1 MECAPAQAAG
11 ACPPVAAESSGDA
24 LASACAG
31 LSNDYLNH
39 YSEALMLIEMAA
51 DDPAIGADL
60 AEWRPV
66 SYRGY
71 FEASELR
78 RASDALAAY
87 DALPADRRAAFEKLV
102 AAMDAL
108 ATMAVFALQ
117 PPYEK
122 ETAPIIAEAT
132 VPTLRGLIA
141 KAAVFLNSGGQDLAP
156 DRQGEEAQIAIDRI
170 LGHAA
175 QRSEG

>member
-1 MECAPAQAAG
+1 MPSAAPHQPEMECAPAQAAG
-11 ACPPVAAESSGDA
+11 ACPPVAAESS
-24 LASACAG
+24 
-31 LSNDYLNH
+31 
-39 YSEALMLIEMAA
+39 
-51 DDPAIGADL
+51 GADL

-132 VPTLRGLIA
+132 
-141 KAAVFLNSGGQDLAP
+141 
-156 DRQGEEAQIAIDRI
+156 
-170 LGHAA
+170 
-175 QRSEG
+175 